1 MKRILFALALIASV
15 SIAHAQ
21 VKPAA
26 DIQKAIAKAEAVAQN
41 AKKAANPDTWI
52 KIGQAYQNA

>member
-26 DIQKAIAKAEAVAQN
+26 DIQKAIAKAEAAAQN

-52 KIGQAYQNA
+52 KI